1 MNAQHLSSHCVSPES
16 YNFSSSAD
24 NVLFTGSADLYF
36 VHGASSKAKIDF
48 GVGERNEVKS
58 P

>member
-1 MNAQHLSSHCVSPES
+1 MNAQHLSSHCVSLES

-36 VHGASSKAKIDF
+36 VHGTCSKAKIDF
-48 GVGERNEVKS
+48 GGGERNEVKS